1 MYFKYSDLQYNSM
14 QPNLEMEISKTLREI
29 QNDVRHVKT
38 DVDML
43 KATILEDA
51 FLTKEEKEHLEKTI
65 QDFKSGNME
74 KFVSLDKI

>member
-1 MYFKYSDLQYNSM
+1 
-14 QPNLEMEISKTLREI
+14 MELKFERQISETLREI
-29 QNDVRHVKT
+29 RNDVRHVKV

-65 QDFKSGNME
+65 QDFKSGKME